1 METVI
6 SVLCDNSIKAP
17 GFMGEHGFSVLIE
30 RDGEKLL
37 FDAGSAL
44 SIEHNLKKL
53 DRDLEGLTKILVSH
67 GHYDHTGGLKWVL
80 EQTGRVEV
88 VAHPA
93 MFAQHMACNPEDRN
107 DPGLYI
113 GCPQPREELEQ
124 LGAVFRFTD
133 RSLEVAPGVRFIVG
147 IEREPDHVPAD
158 PRLVLPGGGSF
169 KPDPLE
175 DDASLLIDTDE
186 DPVLVLGCAHAGVVN
201 ILDHV
206 KKQMGVS
213 KLKAILGGTHLL
225 FVGSEDMPGIIEKFE
240 EFSVKLLGVSHC
252 TGMKATLEL
261 AKHFGDRF
269 ELASAGSVFR
279 F

>member
-1 METVI
+1 METIVSI
-6 SVLCDNSIKAP
+6 LCDNSIKAP
-17 GFMGEHGFSVLIE
+17 GFMGEHGFSALIE
-30 RDGEKLL
+30 RNGEKLL

-53 DRDLEGLTKILVSH
+53 DRNLEGLTKILVSH

-80 EQTGRVEV
+80 EQVGRVEV

-93 MFAQHMACNPEDRN
+93 MFSKHMARNPEDPN
-107 DPGLYI
+107 DTGRYI
-113 GCPQPREELEQ
+113 GCPYPREELEQ

-133 RSLEVAPGVRFIVG
+133 RSIEVVSGVWFLVG
-147 IEREPDHVPAD
+147 IEREQDHVPSD
-158 PRLVLPGGGSF
+158 PRLVLPGGGSLQL
-169 KPDPLE
+169 DPIE
-175 DDASLLIDTDE
+175 DDASLLIETDE
-186 DPVLVLGCAHAGVVN
+186 DPVLVLGCAHGGVLN
-201 ILDHV
+201 ILDHA
-206 KKQMGVS
+206 KNEMGVN

-225 FVGSEDMPGIIEKFE
+225 LVGSKDMPEIIEKFE

-261 AKHFGDRF
+261 ARHFGDRF